1 CADVGKIF
9 LQFFLLSY
17 RIVHTLIY
25 SLEKNQIKI
34 RTKKGPKPGCSKN
47 AHFSM
52 LFANGSPRHMGQWS
66 SYFILFIF
74 SLGTSSPASNEDW
87 SKMPVAGVGVK
98 HFKEVPKANRFMYV
112 N

>member
-1 CADVGKIF
+1 FVVSLYDCVALSV
-9 LQFFLLSY
+9 LLCFFLSLLPPLLLSSLFPY
-17 RIVHTLIY
+17 TTLFR
-25 SLEKNQIKI
+25 SF
-34 RTKKGPKPGCSKN
+34 C
-47 AHFSM
+47 M

-66 SYFILFIF
+66 SYFILFAF